1 MSQNMPQGKIIKF
14 IQNRLNFFEIQLLCI
29 VSHIDYDN
37 FVYEEEDDDIETIK
51 DLNVEVEEGEDIDY
65 SEELEAEN
73 HFLSSDDIIP
83 GLVGWVQY
91 AGQYKPAKV
100 ISRNKRKKTA
110 FVKNYTAEGLQKKKQ
125 IVNMTDIRPFQHNFN
140 EFTIGENEEHFFKSK
155 L

>member
-14 IQNRLNFFEIQLLCI
+14 IQNRLKFCEIQLCI

-100 ISRNKRKKTA
+100 ISRNK
-110 FVKNYTAEGLQKKKQ
+110 
-125 IVNMTDIRPFQHNFN
+125 I
-140 EFTIGENEEHFFKSK
+140 
-155 L
+155 